1 MEMGTALP
9 RPIKSARA
17 KLMMTRGIARL
28 NPAKAVSPKMRLMKM
43 PSATWYR
50 AEASIPIEPGMAA
63 LKNSWGRA
71 SAKNSVL

>member
-17 KLMMTRGIARL
+17 KLMMTRGMARL

-50 AEASIPIEPGMAA
+50 AEASIPIEPGIAA
-63 LKNSWGRA
+63 LKNSRVGGVCE
-71 SAKNSVL
+71 NSVL